1 MKNYYF
7 INNNTLNR
15 SIQNYIDT
23 SSKGHN
29 KAHKMLTRDITIFY
43 SEVFTG
49 EDLKAAE
56 NALKK
61 KNDMI
66 PLRDAIKISLMGGG
80 CIVLIIVLIVLVM
93 NMRNDTV
100 WIL

>member
-1 MKNYYF
+1 
-7 INNNTLNR
+7 
-15 SIQNYIDT
+15 
-23 SSKGHN
+23 
-29 KAHKMLTRDITIFY
+29 MLTRDITIFY